1 MTWVKIISEDHAT
14 GELKRAYE
22 LVVHTRGKISNI
34 MRSLSLNP
42 GVLRLFV
49 ELYTTLVYGKSG
61 LSRRERETI
70 ATLISARNHCLYC
83 STHHAEALRFYLK
96 DDHQLQALKESKLPE
111 GMPPRTRAMVDYAMK
126 LTIEPE
132 NVTERDLE
140 NLRSIGISESEILDL
155 VVLTSYMNF
164 ETRMASG
171 LGVSHDEQEVKGYK
185 Y

>member
-1 MTWVKIISEDHAT
+1 
-14 GELKRAYE
+14 
-22 LVVHTRGKISNI
+22 
-34 MRSLSLNP
+34 
-42 GVLRLFV
+42 
-49 ELYTTLVYGKSG
+49 
-61 LSRRERETI
+61 
-70 ATLISARNHCLYC
+70 
-83 STHHAEALRFYLK
+83 LRFYLK

-126 LTIEPE
+126 LTVEPE